1 MLAKFFWMVLCLMG
15 LTACAVAPDLPSATP
30 VTWHDQTFD
39 YDAALVTVTKE
50 DLFRLEPQLQAQLQE
65 PGLQQL
71 STHKRL
77 EHMMSL
83 IFGRELKP
91 FPYAQGHSTVAVETW
106 RLGRGD
112 CLSLTVL
119 AYSMARSLNLNAQMQ
134 EVRVPVLFDRRER
147 MDFLNH
153 HVNVLFRASGPVN
166 WNESKVHSPDMIVDF
181 EPQIGTNRDG
191 LALSDDAILA
201 RYYNN
206 MAVEYL
212 SHKQLPQAYAYFKAA
227 IVLQPQYAA
236 SYGNL
241 ANLYLRAGLQADAEQ
256 LLRRAVALSDEATLP
271 LMSLHQLLLDQG
283 RAREA
288 AYYAR
293 LLQSRRDADPY
304 YWIGL
309 GLQALQDGQW
319 RQSVTALEEA
329 QRLTHGFEEVH
340 RYLALAYWRS
350 GDRLRANAQLA
361 VLASLEHDSSDIA
374 TLRKKFNTP

>member
-1 MLAKFFWMVLCLMG
+1 MFAKFLWIVLCLTG
-15 LTACAVAPDLPSATP
+15 LTACAIAPALPSATP
-30 VTWHDQTFD
+30 VAWHDQTFE

-50 DLFRLEPQLQAQLQE
+50 DLFRLEPQLQAQLQD

-77 EHMMSL
+77 EQIL
-83 IFGRELKP
+83 ALLFGRELKP
-91 FPYAQGHSTVAVETW
+91 FPYAQGHSTVATETW
-106 RLGRGD
+106 RQGRGD

-119 AYSMARSLNLNAQMQ
+119 AYAMARSLNLNAQMQ

-147 MDFLNH
+147 TDFLNH

-166 WNESKVHSPDMIVDF
+166 WNESRARSQDMIVDF
-181 EPQIGTNRDG
+181 EPQLGTNRDG

-206 MAVEYL
+206 IAAEYL
-212 SHKQLPQAYAYFKAA
+212 SRNQLPQAYAYFKAA
-227 IVLQPQYAA
+227 ILVQPQYAA

-319 RQSVTALEEA
+319 RQSVAALEEA

-361 VLASLEHDSSDIA
+361 VLTSLEHDSSDIA